1 MGRTATSRSPTSTLA
16 CADGAQPNPSAR
28 ARWPTRWLWGQP
40 RARMTRRKVLLMN
53 GSCVVSCNVSSHQ
66 TSCVVTMSLIVV
78 CPLDFVSHQY
88 ECVTNDRPV
97 VSSNTYCFNRLVSM
111 CPPEEPLKGK
121 SPMKKNKT
129 KKAVVLNSM
138 LKRSG
143 LDQHPNPPSTHL
155 RPLV

>member
-1 MGRTATSRSPTSTLA
+1 MKESATPTTTKMKTIPTRPDPARPRRLDAHTPVIAVLESRRMGRTATSRSPTSTLA

-78 CPLDFVSHQY
+78 CPLDFVSHHY

-97 VSSNTYCFNRLVSM
+97 VSSNTYCLIDLFPCVHQ
-111 CPPEEPLKGK
+111 
-121 SPMKKNKT
+121 
-129 KKAVVLNSM
+129 
-138 LKRSG
+138 RS
-143 LDQHPNPPSTHL
+143 
-155 RPLV
+155 R